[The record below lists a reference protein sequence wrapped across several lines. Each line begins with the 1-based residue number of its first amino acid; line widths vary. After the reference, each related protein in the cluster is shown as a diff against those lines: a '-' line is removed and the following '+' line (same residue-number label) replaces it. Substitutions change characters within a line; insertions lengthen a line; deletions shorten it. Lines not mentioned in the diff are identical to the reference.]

1 MLLLYISNFF
11 SNCLG
16 NLGVEFQHNYITIE
30 ERQDGTVCE
39 YPWSWQWQSSTIN
52 PRQPTFQFLRKAE
65 DLSTKIGEFVR
76 AAGIK
81 QHHFK
86 LPNSYN
92 V

>member
-1 MLLLYISNFF
+1 MSTREVDN
-11 SNCLG
+11 
-16 NLGVEFQHNYITIE
+16 
-30 ERQDGTVCE
+30 DGQVR
-39 YPWSWQWQSSTIN
+39 IN
-52 PRQPTFQFLRKAE
+52 PRQPTFQFLCKAE

-86 LPNSYN
+86 LPISYN